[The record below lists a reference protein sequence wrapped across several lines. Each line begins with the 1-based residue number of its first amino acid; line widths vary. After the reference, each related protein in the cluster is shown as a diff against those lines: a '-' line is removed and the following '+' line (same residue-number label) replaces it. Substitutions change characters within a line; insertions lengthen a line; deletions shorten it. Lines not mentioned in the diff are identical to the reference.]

1 MNRRVR
7 ILPLLPA
14 ALLVFCF
21 LILPGAIIAILSLR
35 PGTSFQ
41 LEGLFSGSFT
51 LEHYRRVLTSAD
63 FIDSLRI
70 SFVYVASVV
79 AVSASLGLLGAI
91 LLHRPFPG
99 RRHVQV
105 LWLLPWS
112 VPGVVV
118 AVLFLWMF
126 NEGFGVVNSVL
137 LRLGI
142 IDERIGWLTDVQ
154 YALIGVVIPTAWKT
168 YPFVAMTLIAA
179 LKSIP
184 QSLYEAAEVD
194 GANPFQ
200 QFRHVTMP
208 AIAPAL
214 ILSVIII
221 SLLSFKEFDFIYPLT
236 GGGPVGATETLAIGI
251 YNESFRFFRI
261 ELAAALGVIT
271 TFVAAV
277 IAAVGYRSLRKE
289 YFG

>member
-1 MNRRVR
+1 MNRRAKL
-7 ILPLLPA
+7 LPLLPA
-14 ALLVFCF
+14 AVLVFCF
-21 LILPGAIIAILSLR
+21 LILPGIMVALLSVR

-41 LEGLFSGSFT
+41 LGGLVGSGFS
-51 LEHYRRVLTSAD
+51 LEHYRRVFTSSG
-63 FIDSLRI
+63 FLDSLRI
-70 SFVYVASVV
+70 SFVYVTLVV
-79 AVSASLGLLGAI
+79 SVSASLGLLGAV
-91 LLHRPFPG
+91 LLHRPFMG
-99 RRHVQV
+99 RRYVQV

-137 LRLGI
+137 LRLGLV
-142 IDERIGWLTDVQ
+142 DERIGWLTDVQ

-179 LKSIP
+179 LKSVP

-194 GANPFQ
+194 GAGPFQ

-214 ILSVIII
+214 TLAVIIV

-236 GGGPVGATETLAIGI
+236 RGGPVGSTETLAIGI
-251 YNESFRFFRI
+251 YNEAFRFFRI
-261 ELAAALGVIT
+261 ERAAALGVVT
-271 TFVAAV
+271 TLVAAA
-277 IAAVGYRSLRKE
+277 IAAVGYRWLRKE